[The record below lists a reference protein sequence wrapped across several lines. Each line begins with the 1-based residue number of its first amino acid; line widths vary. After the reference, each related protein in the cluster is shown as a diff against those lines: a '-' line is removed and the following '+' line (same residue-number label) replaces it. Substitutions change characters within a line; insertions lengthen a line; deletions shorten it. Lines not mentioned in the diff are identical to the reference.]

1 MRGISVELYNPEFC
15 TEARAPVMKILGDD
29 CMSSCCSS
37 AKRVDEI

>member
-1 MRGISVELYNPEFC
+1 MRGISVELYKPKIC
-15 TEARAPVMKILGDD
+15 TDVRAPVIQILDDD